1 MLKLLIEK
9 EIKGILLSP
18 KFSVTFGICTVLLLL
33 SVYTGIREYEGAVR
47 QYEAATQLA
56 DQEMREASSWG
67 GFGTRTY
74 RRPTPLQI
82 FTAGVHY
89 DVGRMSNIDRMRP
102 VKLQN
107 SPYSDDPIF
116 AVFRFLDFTFIVQ
129 VVLSLL
135 AVLFTYDAICGER
148 KAGTLQLTFAHPVP
162 RSTYLAAKGIGAWLG
177 LVVPLLVPLALT
189 VLLLLVMGVPL
200 SGPEWVRLALL
211 LGASVLYF
219 TCFLMVGLLVSA
231 LVREPAGAFLIL
243 LVGWVTLVLIVP
255 RAGVMLA
262 GQLVP
267 VPSVSELESQRDGFA
282 NATWNAYSEELS
294 RRWLARSTQMNS
306 MTEAEEQA
314 YRDNNEWAWMQED
327 DALRRDIEAEIATFG
342 RKLEEDF
349 RNRRA
354 AQAQWAFVL
363 SRFSPAS
370 AYQLAAMHLAGT
382 DVHLKT
388 RFEDALFTYRDAFA
402 AHVTR
407 EAEASG
413 GGGIQISMTSRNGEA
428 SFSVE
433 RAKQDAALDLKGLP
447 TYTPPVQRLREAV
460 RTALPDLGLLALLSM
475 LAFAGAFVAF
485 MRYDV
490 RPT

>member
-18 KFSVTFGICTVLLLL
+18 KFAATFAICSLLLLL
-33 SVYTGIREYEGAVR
+33 SVYTGIQEYNRAVR

-56 DQEMREASSWG
+56 DQQMREASSWA
-67 GFGTRTY
+67 GFSTRTY
-74 RRPTPLQI
+74 RRPSPMLI
-82 FTAGVHY
+82 FTSGVHY
-89 DVGRMSNIDRMRP
+89 DVGRMSNINRFRP

-135 AVLFTYDAICGER
+135 AVLFTYDAVCGER
-148 KAGTLQLTFAHPVP
+148 KQGTLQLTFAHPVK
-162 RSTYLAAKGIGAWLG
+162 RSIYLTAKWCGAWLG
-177 LVVPLLVPLALT
+177 LVIPLLIPIAIA
-189 VLLLLVMGVPL
+189 LLLLFVMGIPF
-200 SGPEWVRLALL
+200 SGDEWARLALL
-211 LGASVLYF
+211 LGGSLLYF
-219 TCFLMVGLLVSA
+219 TCFMMIGLLVSA
-231 LVREPAGAFLIL
+231 LMREPSVAFLIL

-267 VPSVSELESQRDGFA
+267 VPSVGELESQRDGFA
-282 NATWNAYSEELS
+282 NATWNTYTQQLSE
-294 RRWLARSTQMNS
+294 RWQTRSTEMNS
-306 MTEAEEQA
+306 MTEEEQTA
-314 YRDNNEWAWMQED
+314 YRDQNEWAWMQTD
-327 DALRRDIEAEIATFG
+327 DALRRETEAEISAYG

-370 AYQLAAMHLAGT
+370 AYQLAAMRLAGT
-382 DVHLKT
+382 DVALKT
-388 RFEDALFTYRDAFA
+388 RFEDALFTYQEAFA
-402 AHVTR
+402 THV
-407 EAEASG
+407 AEQAATSG
-413 GGGIQISMTSRNGEA
+413 SGGIQISMSSENGKG

-433 RAKQDAALDLKGLP
+433 RAKEDASLDLQGVP
-447 TYTPPVQRLREAV
+447 TYEPPVQRLSDAV
-460 RTALPDLGLLALLSM
+460 RAALPDLGLLTLLS
-475 LAFAGAFVAF
+475 LFALAGAMVAF
-485 MRYDV
+485 LRYDV
-490 RPT
+490 RP